1 MPTVDFGQSL
11 LDQCEQIWALTRAH
25 RQAELNI
32 RKVPPLIQL
41 WDAEMRLQ
49 HIVAAEYSYSFELVD
64 NDTGPFEI
72 RHPFDHPAG
81 EWLYDEKGRIER
93 GEGRNINVTV
103 EYCGSRF
110 GGLLDHVEL
119 EAEEDGTQVVVAR
132 FASDY
137 ERLKWYSV
145 WANPWFPEWLQWPQI
160 WILPGPATWALSLT
174 LALQLWREANSTW
187 ALPSDPMDPAQQGG
201 LNQSTYSMV
210 VKPVSFMDGMAS
222 GVLWGIVISRF
233 KNFHDVAKTIMEDAE
248 LTCVIKPWLNGDDD
262 PWEGFT
268 PRHGTRVVSFED
280 RSGNFLGTS
289 HGGTIWDGLNR
300 TFMNFFSDYEAEE
313 ALSGD
318 TSIPPS
324 YYIPGSKRTQ
334 KELPSVIWLDGKE
347 SGLERY
353 RYRKTGSKGIQVTT
367 GGHSM
372 PGVNEAI
379 SAAIQMTFDLT
390 AMIPGVPPLGGA
402 VDAILAPL
410 YTDALLA
417 FMVAR
422 LVLRPQNQ
430 GWTRYFELFQEGS
443 NRAYTLS
450 SLIVLRAGIW
460 ATRSFDSS
468 TFGAHDGLPF
478 LVGEAGHVWLAD
490 RCGYTIRGDKSGR
503 IYMDRLRRL
512 KLTAD
517 RENAPGWQ
525 LTIGDE
531 RTMQDPV
538 ARAWERIQAIVS
550 ALQQLG
556 LF

>member
-1 MPTVDFGQSL
+1 MPVDFAAPL
-11 LDQCEQIWALTRAH
+11 ADQCSQIRALVDEIKA
-25 RQAELNI
+25 AELNI
-32 RKVPPLIQL
+32 RKVPPLIRL
-41 WDAEMRLQ
+41 WDAEMLL
-49 HIVAAEYSYSFELVD
+49 HYIVSAEYSYSFELVD

-72 RHPFDHPAG
+72 RHPFDHPCG
-81 EWLYDEKGRIER
+81 EWLYDDKGRIAR

-103 EYCGSRF
+103 DYCGSRF
-110 GGLLDHVEL
+110 GGMLEHVEL
-119 EAEEDGTQVVVAR
+119 ETEDDGTQVVVAR

-137 ERLKWYSV
+137 ERMKWYTI
-145 WANPWFPEWLQWPQI
+145 WANPWFPEWIQWPQI
-160 WILPGPATWALSLT
+160 WILPGPATWALALT
-174 LALQLWREANSTW
+174 LDLQIQREMFSTW
-187 ALPSDPMDPAQQGG
+187 ALPSDPMAAPRTG
-201 LNQSTYSMV
+201 LNQSTWSTV
-210 VKPVSFMDGMAS
+210 VKPISFIDAMAS
-222 GVLWGIVISRF
+222 GVLWAIVISRF

-248 LTCVIKPWLNGDDD
+248 LTCVIRVYLEGDDP
-262 PWEGFT
+262 PWPGANL
-268 PRHGTRVVSFED
+268 RHGTRYVSFED
-280 RSGNFLGTS
+280 RSGTYTGTS
-289 HGGTIWDGLNR
+289 HGGSIWDGLNR
-300 TFMNFFSDYEAEE
+300 TFMNFFSDYETEE

-324 YYIPGSKRTQ
+324 YYIPGSKRSQ
-334 KELPSVIWLDGKE
+334 KELPIVVWRDGDETGLD
-347 SGLERY
+347 RY
-353 RYRKTGSKGIQVTT
+353 RYRKTGSKGIQIVT

-402 VDAILAPL
+402 ADALLAPL

-422 LVLRPQNQ
+422 LTIRPQNQ
-430 GWTRYFELFQEGS
+430 GWTRYFEYFQEGS

-450 SLIVLRAGIW
+450 SLIVLRSGIW
-460 ATRSFDSS
+460 ATRSFDAS
-468 TFGAHDGLPF
+468 TFGANDGLPF
-478 LVGEAGHVWLAD
+478 LVGEAGHVWLSD
-490 RCGYTIRGDKSGR
+490 RCGYTIRGDKTGR

-512 KLTAD
+512 KLSAD
-517 RENAPGWQ
+517 RDNAPGWE

-531 RTMQDPV
+531 RTLQDPV